1 MSTSDVIFR
10 SYVLKLGAV
19 NLNSNDVKTVQDRNV
34 ETIIPHPRYKG
45 SPVMVNDIAL
55 MKMNK
60 KVMFTPFVRPLC
72 LDYKGD
78 FREESALAIGHGF
91 TEYNR
96 KILIHTLQYIN
107 TLIFHLFKRGVCYE
121 QY

>member
-1 MSTSDVIFR
+1 MSTSVVIFR

-19 NLNSNDVKTVQDRNV
+19 NLFSNDVKTVQDRNV
-34 ETIIPHPRYKG
+34 ETIILHPRFKG
-45 SPVMVNDIAL
+45 SPGMVNDIAL

-91 TEYNR
+91 TKPSG
-96 KILIHTLQYIN
+96 KILIHTLQYMN
-107 TLIFHLFKRGVCYE
+107 TLISHLFKRRVCYE

>member
-1 MSTSDVIFR
+1 MITSDVIFR

-19 NLNSNDVKTVQDRNV
+19 NLYSNDVKSVQDRSV
-34 ETIIPHPRYKG
+34 ETIISHPGFKG
-45 SPVMVNDIAL
+45 GQDMVNDIAL

-78 FREESALAIGHGF
+78 FREESALVIGHGL
-91 TEYNR
+91 TKPIG

-121 QY
+121 QH